1 MRDKRG
7 EPQFIGE
14 SQIDHTPMGS
24 LLSLSTGDA
33 FDVKVQPTVVK
44 RTALGDFNWRT
55 EMRYTLTN
63 ALPRPVT
70 VSLLQDGLWGDSTI
84 TAESQKS
91 KRRDADM
98 VEWQVQIPANGKTEV
113 TATITTRF

>member
-1 MRDKRG
+1 
-7 EPQFIGE
+7 
-14 SQIDHTPMGS
+14 MGS
-24 LLSLSTGDA
+24 VLSLSTGAA

-63 ALPRPVT
+63 AMSKAVT

-91 KRRDADM
+91 KRRDAQM
-98 VEWQVQIPANGKTEV
+98 AEWLVQIPANGKAEV